1 MANERVHKIIR
12 IKIIYMQNEI
22 DVFLTVPLYVGL
34 LLFSIWYNIYIFVM
48 TEKKFAF
55 FSVHAWLY
63 MAMHMPQHLN
73 CRLCI

>member
-55 FSVHAWLY
+55 FLCMLGYIWRCIC
-63 MAMHMPQHLN
+63 LN
-73 CRLCI
+73 I